1 MTDKKDIREIK
12 DQVKNNIKEYSG
24 QVKTNIKDM
33 SDQMKNDLDVS
44 RKAKET
50 DDYLDVIF
58 HEPVGYFFMLFF
70 RKIGWTPNMV
80 SFLSGIIGIIGGW
93 LFFYDSFA
101 INLVGVILSVI
112 AIILDC
118 TDGQLA
124 RITGKTSELGRLID
138 GGATLAICIAQY
150 LAIGLRMMH
159 EPIFL
164 SSTLWGGW
172 CWLMILPCTL
182 LFHANQDRMADYFRN
197 LHLFFMPGEK
207 SELDYSEEIRARYL
221 EEKAKKFSFKA
232 FYLLFY
238 TNYTRMQ
245 EMMTPSVQ
253 RFFALAGRDK
263 SKYSEEMCEDFLKQ
277 SRKYIQLT
285 NILTVNFRA
294 YTMFILLLLG
304 LHDWFFP
311 VLGLLEIL
319 NIFMITRYEKIAKN
333 LISTYYAGGEKS

>member
-1 MTDKKDIREIK
+1 MADKKDIKELK
-12 DQVKNNIKEYSG
+12 DQVKNDIKEFSG
-24 QVKTNIKDM
+24 QMKT
-33 SDQMKNDLDVS
+33 DLDVS
-44 RKAKET
+44 RKAKDT
-50 DDYLDVIF
+50 DDYMDVVF

-70 RKIGWTPNMV
+70 RKIGWSPNMV
-80 SFLSGIIGIIGGW
+80 SILSGIVGIAGGW
-93 LFFYDSFA
+93 LFFYDNFW
-101 INLVGVILSVI
+101 INALGVFLSII

-124 RITGKTSELGRLID
+124 RITHKTSELGRLID
-138 GGATLAICIAQY
+138 GGATLAICIVQY
-150 LAIGLRMMH
+150 LAIGFRMMR

-172 CWLMILPCTL
+172 CWLMIVPCTVI
-182 LFHANQDRMADYFRN
+182 FHANQDRMADYFRN
-197 LHLFFMPGEK
+197 LHLFFMPDTK
-207 SELDYSEEIRARYL
+207 SELDHSDELDARYR

-245 EMMTPSVQ
+245 EKMTPSVQ
-253 RFFALAGRDK
+253 RFFALAGRDR
-263 SKYSEEMCEDFLKQ
+263 SRYPEGLCDDFLKQ

-333 LISTYYAGGEKS
+333 LINTYYAGGKQA